1 MGLWLL
7 LTTAVAGTLVLWRVI
22 DVAGKIWR
30 ERAHVTARCAS
41 MDAAA
46 VSGAML
52 CERLPDGTT
61 LLVMPWPGDQDQ
73 PTLAE
78 AISPL
83 RKIEPL

>member
-61 LLVMPWPGDQDQ
+61 LLVMPCPADQDRRT
-73 PTLAE
+73 PAG

>member
-30 ERAHVTARCAS
+30 ERAHMTARCVS

-52 CERLPDGTT
+52 CERLPRRDNSPGHA
-61 LLVMPWPGDQDQ
+61 VPGWPRSAHAGWGDI
-73 PTLAE
+73 PA
-78 AISPL
+78 P
-83 RKIEPL
+83 